1 MLRYNSFTL
10 FFKLF
15 FMRSL
20 SILLIFVLCFSST
33 VFGSTKDTQGGE
45 PSYTKELVS
54 LPSLDVPMQPIGVT
68 IGNVTNTLVPN
79 GVVAGTTTNSYRKML
94 QSLTG
99 IDANKAIAKKHKL
112 TLGQK
117 LSLLKQVNKFK
128 KESQAPSGGKS
139 QIVALILVIFL
150 GVLGIHRFYLGYTG
164 IGIIQLLT
172 GGCCGVWAFID
183 LIRIITG
190 DLQPNGGTYS
200 ETL

>member
-1 MLRYNSFTL
+1 
-10 FFKLF
+10 
-15 FMRSL
+15 MRFL
-20 SILLIFVLCFSST
+20 SILLVFVLCFSSI
-33 VFGSTKDTQGGE
+33 VFGSAKDTQGGE

-54 LPSLDVPMQPIGVT
+54 LPSLDVPMQPIT
-68 IGNVTNTLVPN
+68 AAPAIGNVTNTLVPN
-79 GVVAGTTTNSYRKML
+79 GVVAGTTTNGYGKML

-117 LSLLKQVNKFK
+117 LSLLKQANKFK
-128 KESQAPSGGKS
+128 KESQAPSSGKS
-139 QIVALILVIFL
+139 QIIALVLVVLL
-150 GVLGIHRFYLGYTG
+150 GGLGIHRFYLGYTA

-172 GGCCGVWAFID
+172 AGGCGIWAIID

-190 DLQPNGGTYS
+190 DLQPKGGTYS

>member
-1 MLRYNSFTL
+1 
-10 FFKLF
+10 
-15 FMRSL
+15 MRFL
-20 SILLIFVLCFSST
+20 SILFVFVLCFSST

-54 LPSLDVPMQPIGVT
+54 LPSLDVHIQPITAPT

-79 GVVAGTTTNSYRKML
+79 GVVAGTTTNGYGKML

-99 IDANKAIAKKHKL
+99 IDTNKAIAKKHKL

-117 LSLLKQVNKFK
+117 LSLLKQANKFK
-128 KESQAPSGGKS
+128 KESQAPTGGKS

-150 GVLGIHRFYLGYTG
+150 GGLGIHRFYLGYTG

-172 GGCCGVWAFID
+172 AGGCGIWAFID
-183 LIRIITG
+183 FIRIITG